1 VSERYVPN
9 DEVRRIRQ
17 AIDHPVIDSDAH
29 TIEYLPDVRERLR
42 SIGGA
47 DVVRRFDR
55 HYRTMDHG
63 HEVPAPLRRRYGI
76 SRPPWWTYPTRNT
89 LDRATATFPALL
101 RERLPEIGIDFIVVY
116 PSYFIQFPMAA
127 DEDFRRAGCRAVN
140 SYLADTFSGLE
151 SQMTPAAAIPM
162 HTPEEAIDELVHV
175 TRDLGLRAAVFAGVV
190 LRQVPGTE
198 RVWVDSF
205 GLDSAYDYEPV
216 WQFCEDNGVA
226 VTFHSAGMGWGSR
239 AGLSNFM
246 ENHLGHFAAAGESVA
261 RSLLFAGVPVRHPR
275 LRFAFLEGGA
285 AWGASLYGGL
295 VEHFGKRSGDAIRHY
310 DPREIDVPLMR
321 RLLEENGTA
330 SMRRHADQ
338 LEQSLQPL
346 NPVFDP
352 IPDEFASTGFT
363 SADHIREVFERSYFF
378 GVEGDDPMNAV
389 ATERF
394 SRHLGTRIN
403 AIYSSDIGHWDVR
416 DMRDVLHEAYELVD
430 DGAASPADFRR
441 TVFEAPVRLWTGG
454 NPRFFDGT
462 VIEKAVRELTAGD
475 RPEAAPPVTGP
486 VTGPITE
493 LVTEGMGRA

>member
-1 VSERYVPN
+1 MTERYAPS
-9 DEVRRIRQ
+9 DEVRRIRRS
-17 AIDHPVIDSDAH
+17 IDHPVIDSDAH
-29 TIEYLPDVRERLR
+29 VIEYLPDVRERLR

-55 HYRTMDHG
+55 HYWTMDRG
-63 HEVPAPLRRRYGI
+63 HEIPATLRRRYGI
-76 SRPPWWTYPTRNT
+76 SRPPWWTYPARNT

-101 RERLPEIGIDFIVVY
+101 QERLPEIGIDFLVVY

-151 SQMTPAAAIPM
+151 SCMTPAAAIPM

-175 TRDLGLRAAVFAGVV
+175 TERLALRSAVFAGVV

-205 GLDSAYDYEPV
+205 GMDSPHDYEPV
-216 WQFCEDNGVA
+216 WRFCEDRGIA

-246 ENHLGHFAAAGESVA
+246 ENHIGHFAAAGESVA

-275 LRFAFLEGGA
+275 LRFAFLEGGV
-285 AWGASLYGGL
+285 AWAASLYAGL
-295 VEHFGKRSGDAIRHY
+295 TEHYGKRSGDAIRLY
-310 DPREIDVPLMR
+310 DPREIDISLMR
-321 RLLEENGTA
+321 SFLEGKGTA
-330 SMRRHADQ
+330 SMRRHADL
-338 LEQSLQPL
+338 LERSLQPL

-363 SADHIREVFERSYFF
+363 SVEHIREVFERSYFF
-378 GVEGDDPMNAV
+378 GVEGGDPMNAV
-389 ATERF
+389 ATESF
-394 SRHLGTRIN
+394 SRHLGARMN
-403 AIYSSDIGHWDVR
+403 AIYSSDLGHWDVR
-416 DMRDVLHEAYELVD
+416 DMREVLQEAHELVD
-430 DGAASPADFRR
+430 DDVASAADFRR
-441 TVFEAPVRLWTGG
+441 MVFEAPVRLWTGG

-462 VIEKAVRELTAGD
+462 VIEKAARELTASAC
-475 RPEAAPPVTGP
+475 PAATAAQAAAPQ
-486 VTGPITE
+486 ITQE
-493 LVTEGMGRA
+493 MGRK